1 MLPYTINI
9 NKSKLPST
17 CTYDGNKTITCIK
30 EYNNITEE
38 DYINGVFE
46 VNASF
51 NLELVF
57 IGIDSD
63 KIINKAQTVVDLDGN
78 KIPSE
83 ETETETEVLKGNL
96 VVKHISGNTILE
108 VEDTKTNLGG
118 VSYETSAKS
127 FYGYTLDTKT
137 LPDNAS
143 GKFVAG
149 STITVIYNYIKNNG
163 EITENDVTKLQKN
176 QITDINSEY
185 NYVLN
190 YNGKIENYVG
200 KVTLE
205 LTDILPYNVVITS
218 MDKRCTLDGKV
229 ITCKETYNIDEN
241 NQVINE
247 SFDIK
252 LRYTNVGSEVTNKV
266 ESRLIY
272 GNNEITDEDK
282 VTDKVPY
289 GVVIATYKDTD
300 GNELT
305 TEVKTID
312 LVGKEYNTEEK
323 DFFGYSLK
331 EINGNENGTYIDDT
345 IYVEYIYTNTMG
357 TGDIEELPPQTGVE
371 QSNLYNYLIIISML
385 VLSVRGYKKVKETL

>member
-1 MLPYTINI
+1 
-9 NKSKLPST
+9 
-17 CTYDGNKTITCIK
+17 
-30 EYNNITEE
+30 
-38 DYINGVFE
+38 
-46 VNASF
+46 
-51 NLELVF
+51 
-57 IGIDSD
+57 
-63 KIINKAQTVVDLDGN
+63 
-78 KIPSE
+78 
-83 ETETETEVLKGNL
+83 
-96 VVKHISGNTILE
+96 
-108 VEDTKTNLGG
+108 
-118 VSYETSAKS
+118 
-127 FYGYTLDTKT
+127 
-137 LPDNAS
+137 
-143 GKFVAG
+143 
-149 STITVIYNYIKNNG
+149 
-163 EITENDVTKLQKN
+163 
-176 QITDINSEY
+176 
-185 NYVLN
+185 
-190 YNGKIENYVG
+190 
-200 KVTLE
+200 
-205 LTDILPYNVVITS
+205 
-218 MDKRCTLDGKV
+218 MDKRCTLDGKL

-266 ESRLIY
+266 ESKLIY
-272 GNNEITDEDK
+272 GNNEITDEDE

-305 TEVKTID
+305 TEVRTTD

-385 VLSVRGYKKVKETL
+385 ILSVRGYKKAKETL